1 MSRSRVEI
9 ELSRILCILAF
20 KSHFTISRTQVK
32 SFLKIELES
41 GIAGFYNTGTT
52 HVENTHFTACQEI
65 RSFQRINRFQL
76 QHFAGRHGAA
86 NNHTVVH
93 GINHVHFIRRENS
106 FDQEIPTNTFRII
119 LPGIFRMRSITQFI
133 ICFHI
138 LICI

>member
-1 MSRSRVEI
+1 MSRSRIKI
-9 ELSRILCILAF
+9 EFSRILCILAF

-52 HVENTHFTACQEI
+52 HIENTHFTACQEI
-65 RSFQRINRFQL
+65 GSFQRINRFQL

-93 GINHVHFIRRENS
+93 GINHVHFIRRKNC
-106 FDQEIPTNTFRII
+106 FDQEIPTNTLRII
-119 LPGIFRMRSITQFI
+119 LLGIFRMRSITQFI
-133 ICFHI
+133 ICFHF